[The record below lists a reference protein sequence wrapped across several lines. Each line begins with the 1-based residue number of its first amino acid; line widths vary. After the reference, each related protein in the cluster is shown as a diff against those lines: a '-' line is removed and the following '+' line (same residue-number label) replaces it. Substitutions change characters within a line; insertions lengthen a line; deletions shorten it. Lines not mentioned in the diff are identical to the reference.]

1 MSKNIAEYEALVH
14 GLHITVSLDIKRLIV
29 YGDSLVVINQINKDW
44 GCSTES
50 MGKYYATVKQI
61 EGKLEGLEYLHVER
75 DHNVAVD
82 TLSKLGS
89 RRS

>member
-14 GLHITVSLDIKRLIV
+14 ELHITVSLDIKRLIV

-44 GCSTES
+44 CCSTES

-61 EGKLEGLEYLHVER
+61 EGKLEGLEYHHVER